1 MTARSS
7 AAAVTLRAEQCYDRA
22 ARQSGVG
29 QPRRWGPVAA
39 GLRSAAWRLA
49 AIRALGD
56 PRHRDAGVAELLVAI
71 VALIAQVAAY
81 HEQRRCVAQ
90 AHAARSAV
98 LVLREHRAGAGRTPA
113 QAGRPPSSGPLGEDV
128 PCRFA
133 MTATAK
139 AARRRLF
146 SR

>member
-1 MTARSS
+1 MGRAEREAAVDGAVAALERARVAVAAGSDGGSDGAAGSDGGGEGGESVAGVVHGAGDMMVAVRAVAARSS

-49 AIRALGD
+49 AIRTLGD

-71 VALIAQVAAY
+71 AALIA
-81 HEQRRCVAQ
+81 R
-90 AHAARSAV
+90 
-98 LVLREHRAGAGRTPA
+98 GR
-113 QAGRPPSSGPLGEDV
+113 GVS
-128 PCRFA
+128 
-133 MTATAK
+133 
-139 AARRRLF
+139 
-146 SR
+146 